1 MTHVGDRVDQA
12 YAVEGKLDEVA
23 LTSASVQVV
32 TDKVASVLGFLFA
45 RLQDQ
50 GVRRLDVVIDNVV
63 WQNTSLTLRKEEKR
77 QFLVKLIF
85 A

>member
-1 MTHVGDRVDQA
+1 VTHVGDRVDQA
-12 YAVEGKLDEVA
+12 YAVEGELDEVA
-23 LTSASVQVV
+23 LASASVQVV
-32 TDKVASVLGFLFA
+32 TDKVASVLGFLFT

>member
-1 MTHVGDRVDQA
+1 
-12 YAVEGKLDEVA
+12 VA
-23 LTSASVQVV
+23 LASASVQVV